1 MNPEIVMVKF
11 CLLFI
16 IVEELDY
23 VILDGFDEDFGVI
36 HSFLTI
42 E

>member
-1 MNPEIVMVKF
+1 ME
-11 CLLFI
+11 
-16 IVEELDY
+16 EELDY
-23 VILDGFDEDFGVI
+23 VNLDGFDEDFGVI